1 MAAFFNLLGENDTQ
15 LKPAI
20 CYNTDSI
27 FDFNTGE
34 IKMGDK
40 GKFYINGGMSPAII
54 GVMGRSNMYKSTFA
68 ASLLARIAA
77 IYRQQVVIF
86 DSEDSVGRGT
96 GRFLRIAG
104 DHMKDLVQEQFLKF
118 DATVEYDLA
127 QTEKK
132 LKEFGE
138 KKKAHAKELMLTS
151 PFIDPVT
158 GELQKVW
165 APTLVSIDSLT
176 EMHSNEE
183 DEMLDSKQ
191 GLADSKVKTLY
202 MKDANAK
209 TIFLRKIRR
218 MAIEYGF
225 IIVTTAHYGKTLNLD
240 SYGPTPKQLQFMDQ
254 DYGPKGVGSKFLFLT
269 SPQFIVKSC
278 KCLQDDAK
286 ECWYKLEGNTPALD
300 VNEIIIQ
307 IQRCKNASSGTMH
320 PYVVSQENGLLT
332 EVTDYN
338 YLKREKFGLLGNNVT
353 SQCMFT
359 PKINLTRNTMRG
371 ICQTDHTEV
380 RALQL
385 CAQLKYIKDHYSQEA
400 MLSTL
405 GFNANVEEGKL
416 MDFLMSDKNKY
427 SVDRILHSRGYWL
440 PKELEEKD
448 TPEYLSVMDILAEYG
463 LAINGTKS

>member
-1 MAAFFNLLGENDTQ
+1 MAFFNLLGESDKQ

-34 IKMGDK
+34 IKLGAG

-77 IYRQQVVIF
+77 IYQQQVVIF

-96 GRFLRIAG
+96 GRFLRIGG
-104 DHMKDLVQEQFLKF
+104 DHMKELVPEQFLKF
-118 DATVEYDLA
+118 DATVDYDLA

-151 PFIDPVT
+151 PFIDPTT
-158 GELQKVW
+158 GDLQKVW

-191 GLADSKVKTLY
+191 GLADSKVKTVY

-225 IIVTTAHYGKTLNLD
+225 IVVTTAHYGKTLNLD

-269 SPQFIVKSC
+269 SPQFMVKAC

-286 ECWYKLEGNTPALD
+286 ECWYKLGKNTPALD
-300 VNEIIIQ
+300 VNEIIVQ
-307 IQRCKNASSGTMH
+307 IQRCKNASSGTTH
-320 PYVVSQENGLLT
+320 PYVVSQENGLLSDI
-332 EVTDYN
+332 TDFN

-353 SQCMFT
+353 QQCMLT
-359 PKINLTRNTMRG
+359 PKVNLTRNSVRE
-371 ICQTDHTEV
+371 ICKNDHREV

-385 CAQLKYIKDHYSQEA
+385 CAQLWYILQHYNQEA
-400 MLSTL
+400 LMSTF
-405 GFNANVEEGKL
+405 GWNASVTENEL
-416 MDFLMSDKNKY
+416 MDFLVSDKNKY
-427 SVDRILHSRGYWL
+427 SVDRILNSRGYWL
-440 PKELEEKD
+440 PKELETKD
-448 TPEYLSVMDILAEYG
+448 TPEYLSVMDVLAEYS
-463 LAINGTKS
+463 KSMKK